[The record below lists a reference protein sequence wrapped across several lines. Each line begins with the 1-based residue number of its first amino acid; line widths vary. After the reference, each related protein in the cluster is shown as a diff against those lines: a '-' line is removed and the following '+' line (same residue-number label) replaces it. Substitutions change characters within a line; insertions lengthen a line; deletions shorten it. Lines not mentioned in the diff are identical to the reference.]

1 MPVDKI
7 LISHVVSEVLIICSV
22 TYYFHKKCARLQ
34 QQIDEL
40 NSKLEKLNANSYISS
55 LKRQEQFEV
64 QTVHQINK
72 LYSILNNMNN
82 LNNTSNINNIENT
95 STGFKPVYN
104 EPIREN
110 YNSVQQESQVN
121 KQGSSSNKPQTP
133 QNTLLNGLSNG
144 LSMLSSLPISTMF
157 QVVMKDKPL
166 HPDELF
172 QNMDINKELNKNKIV
187 EVEDDDEEIDNN
199 KLDDELQDEL
209 NDLKSNITTAMN
221 TPVLTPLL
229 TPSHSNMSNLNLCED
244 GVCKLD
250 MNKLNESSINNN
262 QNENEEVN
270 LNIPLNRIQISDN
283 SDNEKSSPLRYISNI
298 PQNKR
303 GRPKKQ

>member
-7 LISHVVSEVLIICSV
+7 LVSHVVSEVLIICGV
-22 TYYFHKKCARLQ
+22 TFYFHKKCARLQ

-64 QTVHQINK
+64 QTVQQINK
-72 LYSILNNMNN
+72 IYSILNNMNN
-82 LNNTSNINNIENT
+82 FTNMNNLNNIENT
-95 STGFKPVYN
+95 STNFKPVYN
-104 EPIREN
+104 ESIREN
-110 YNSVQQESQVN
+110 YNIVQQDSQVN
-121 KQGSSSNKPQTP
+121 KQGTPVPINKPQAL
-133 QNTLLNGLSNG
+133 QNTLLSGLSNG

-157 QVVMKDKPL
+157 QVVMKEKPP

-187 EVEDDDEEIDNN
+187 EIEDEENEIDSN

-221 TPVLTPLL
+221 TPVLTPL
-229 TPSHSNMSNLNLCED
+229 TPSNSNMVSLNLCED

-250 MNKLNESSINNN
+250 MNKLNK
-262 QNENEEVN
+262 NENEELD
-270 LNIPLNRIQISDN
+270 LNIPLNNIQVSDN
-283 SDNEKSSPLRYISNI
+283 SDTEKSSPLRYISNI

>member
-7 LISHVVSEVLIICSV
+7 LVSHVVSEVLIICGV
-22 TYYFHKKCARLQ
+22 TFYFHKKCARLQ
-34 QQIDEL
+34 HQIDEL

-64 QTVHQINK
+64 QTVQQINK
-72 LYSILNNMNN
+72 IYSILNNMNN
-82 LNNTSNINNIENT
+82 LTNMNNLNNIENT
-95 STGFKPVYN
+95 STNFKPVYN

-110 YNSVQQESQVN
+110 YNNVQQELQTAPL
-121 KQGSSSNKPQTP
+121 NKPQAP
-133 QNTLLNGLSNG
+133 QNTLLSGLSNG

-157 QVVMKDKPL
+157 QVVMKDKPP

-187 EVEDDDEEIDNN
+187 EVEDDEEEVDSN
-199 KLDDELQDEL
+199 KLDDELEDEL

-229 TPSHSNMSNLNLCED
+229 TPSQSNIASLNLCED

-250 MNKLNESSINNN
+250 MNKLTK
-262 QNENEEVN
+262 NENEEVN
-270 LNIPLNRIQISDN
+270 LNIPLNNIQISDS

>member
-7 LISHVVSEVLIICSV
+7 LVSHVVSEVLIICGV
-22 TYYFHKKCARLQ
+22 TFYFHKKCARLQ

-64 QTVHQINK
+64 QTVQQINK
-72 LYSILNNMNN
+72 IYSILNNMNN
-82 LNNTSNINNIENT
+82 FTNMNNLNNIEKT
-95 STGFKPVYN
+95 STDFKPVYN

-110 YNSVQQESQVN
+110 YNIVQQDSQVN
-121 KQGSSSNKPQTP
+121 KQGIPAPINKPQAP
-133 QNTLLNGLSNG
+133 QNTLLSGLSNG

-157 QVVMKDKPL
+157 QVVMKEKPP

-187 EVEDDDEEIDNN
+187 EIEDEENEIDSN

-221 TPVLTPLL
+221 TPVLTPL
-229 TPSHSNMSNLNLCED
+229 TPSQSNMVNLNLCED

-250 MNKLNESSINNN
+250 MNKLNK
-262 QNENEEVN
+262 NENEELD
-270 LNIPLNRIQISDN
+270 LNIPLNNIQVSDN
-283 SDNEKSSPLRYISNI
+283 SDTEKSSPLRYISNI

>member
-7 LISHVVSEVLIICSV
+7 LISHVVSEVLIICGV
-22 TYYFHKKCARLQ
+22 TFYFHKKCARLQ

-55 LKRQEQFEV
+55 LKRQEQFEL
-64 QTVHQINK
+64 QTVQQINK
-72 LYSILNNMNN
+72 IYSILNNINS
-82 LNNTSNINNIENT
+82 LNNTSNINTIENT
-95 STGFKPVYN
+95 STCFKPVYN

-121 KQGSSSNKPQTP
+121 KQVLQSNKPQLP
-133 QNTLLNGLSNG
+133 QNTLLSGLSNG

-157 QVVMKDKPL
+157 QVVMKDKPP

-187 EVEDDDEEIDNN
+187 VVEDDEEEIDIN

-229 TPSHSNMSNLNLCED
+229 TPSQSNMSNLNLCED

-262 QNENEEVN
+262 QNEKEEVN
-270 LNIPLNRIQISDN
+270 LNIPLN
-283 SDNEKSSPLRYISNI
+283 LF
-298 PQNKR
+298 
-303 GRPKKQ
+303 

>member
-7 LISHVVSEVLIICSV
+7 LISHVVSEVLIICGV
-22 TYYFHKKCARLQ
+22 TFYFHKKCARLQ

-95 STGFKPVYN
+95 SSGFKPVYN

-121 KQGSSSNKPQTP
+121 KQGSPSNKPQSP

-172 QNMDINKELNKNKIV
+172 QNLDINKELNKNKIV

-229 TPSHSNMSNLNLCED
+229 TPSQSNMSNLNLCED

-298 PQNKR
+298 PQIKR